1 MKKNNLIELC
11 LSPDLGGLEL
21 YMVRCAKSL
30 SESFDVLS
38 VIAKQT
44 KLMQYYEDDKHRFTQ
59 IKRAGSFSISAARK
73 LAKIIDEN
81 DTQIVHLHWTKDI
94 PIAVMAKVFSKKK
107 PKLVQT
113 RNMTMTRFKNDF
125 YHRFLYKN
133 IDLML
138 PVTHAVASQINK
150 FIPQDIRPKVEV
162 LYMGSDRVEL
172 LSDDEIGEY
181 KKTLNVGS
189 SFMVGL
195 VGRINEF
202 KGQYLLIDAMEKL
215 VEKGLDIQA
224 YIVGHAMDEEYLLK
238 LKESVKA
245 KNLENN
251 FHFLGFE
258 KNPHRFMQAC
268 DSVIMASKCETF
280 GLVSI
285 EAMQVQTV
293 IIGANSC
300 GVLEIIDD
308 KESGVLFENQNASD
322 LAEKIELLYHDEELK
337 NKIAKAGR
345 LKAEDKFS
353 NVKQFDK
360 LDKILKDL
368 VL

>member
-1 MKKNNLIELC
+1 
-11 LSPDLGGLEL
+11 
-21 YMVRCAKSL
+21 
-30 SESFDVLS
+30 
-38 VIAKQT
+38 
-44 KLMQYYEDDKHRFTQ
+44 
-59 IKRAGSFSISAARK
+59 
-73 LAKIIDEN
+73 
-81 DTQIVHLHWTKDI
+81 
-94 PIAVMAKVFSKKK
+94 
-107 PKLVQT
+107 
-113 RNMTMTRFKNDF
+113 
-125 YHRFLYKN
+125 
-133 IDLML
+133 ML

-202 KGQYLLIDAMEKL
+202 KGQYLLIDATEKL

-322 LAEKIELLYHDEELK
+322 LADKIELLYNDEELK

-353 NVKQFDK
+353 NVKQFEK